1 MVLIYFF
8 MAFVSTSEAALS
20 SLQLKD
26 KIINSIA
33 TSKEFKQDMLPSPYN
48 YLLTQALMTLGIEQY
63 YQRTPII
70 QTIFA
75 QKNQHDN
82 TYSRIIIMLVDSNQ
96 TRNDAKQALK
106 IKEQIPVELALIT
119 MNFNELPLKFIND
132 VLHSNVPFGKLL
144 IKHHIKTTS
153 SSRKYFLIPCN
164 ETFASLI
171 HCDLNSA
178 IYGRNNTIT
187 QADNQKWLAHVIEIL
202 PVAKIAR
209 SKANIKSKHSSGFN

>member
-1 MVLIYFF
+1 MNKKMVLICFF

-20 SLQLKD
+20 SFQLKD
-26 KIINSIA
+26 KIINSVA
-33 TSKEFKQDMLPSPYN
+33 TSKELKQDMLPSPYN
-48 YLLTQALMTLGIEQY
+48 YLLTQALMTLGIEHY

-75 QKNQHDN
+75 QQNRQDK
-82 TYSRIIIMLVDSNQ
+82 TYSRIIVMLVDRNK
-96 TRNDAKQALK
+96 TRNNAKQALK
-106 IKEQIPVELALIT
+106 IKEQVPVELALIT
-119 MNFNELPLKFIND
+119 MNFNELPLKFIHD

-153 SSRKYFLIPCN
+153 SSRKYFLIHCN
-164 ETFASLI
+164 ETLASLI
-171 HCDLNSA
+171 HCDLNSV

-187 QADNQKWLAHVIEIL
+187 QVDNKKWLAHVIEIL

-209 SKANIKSKHSSGFN
+209 TNANIKI